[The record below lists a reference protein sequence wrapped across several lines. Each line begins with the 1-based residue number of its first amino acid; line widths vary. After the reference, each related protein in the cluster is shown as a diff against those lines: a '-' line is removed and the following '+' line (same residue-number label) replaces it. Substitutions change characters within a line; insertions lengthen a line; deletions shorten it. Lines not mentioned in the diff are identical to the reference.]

1 MNLKNV
7 WARTMMRAD
16 SALTRAEPD
25 APPNLV
31 SGSDDALLSGLRS
44 SAPKDPEA
52 LTFNE
57 QLRGAL

>member
-44 SAPKDPEA
+44 IAPKDPEA

-57 QLRGAL
+57 ELRGAL